1 MGQGPF
7 SVGVGYPVYNMHM
20 ALTWWGLQLAA
31 ETDANSTV
39 VMSCVKM
46 L

>member
-1 MGQGPF
+1 MLNVMGFEG
-7 SVGVGYPVYNMHM
+7 GMR
-20 ALTWWGLQLAA
+20 LTWWGLQLAA